1 MERMGTKVTYERL
14 LETFVIKRNFRLNGI
29 DILIFCLGLESS
41 APSGTHAVL
50 NEKNPFALCKET
62 LSRFI
67 YIQDM
72 FTIQ

>member
-1 MERMGTKVTYERL
+1 M
-14 LETFVIKRNFRLNGI
+14 IKKNFRLNGI
-29 DILIFCLGLESS
+29 DILIFCLGLKSS
-41 APSGTHAVL
+41 APSDTHVVL
-50 NEKNPFALCKET
+50 NEKPFALCKET